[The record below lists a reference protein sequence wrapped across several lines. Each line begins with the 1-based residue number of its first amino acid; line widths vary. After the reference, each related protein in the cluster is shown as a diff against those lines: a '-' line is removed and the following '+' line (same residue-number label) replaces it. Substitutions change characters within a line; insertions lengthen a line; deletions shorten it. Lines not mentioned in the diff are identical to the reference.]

1 MNNNGDEPFLVIKG
15 GPDDGVTIPVKESTL
30 KMGRLRDN
38 DVAIDEPVVSRRHA
52 EIVGTATGFYLRD
65 LGSTNGTFVNE
76 QKIGTTEEH
85 LLGDGDKINLGNG
98 EVSLVFRHFAAAT
111 LRMTMVQPA
120 SGVMD
125 VGAGQLLNEVGE
137 SEESIDASDEEIY
150 EGTVKLKVESDGD
163 IQLVVNFVQE
173 LRQQTQ
179 LRVLRLVSHSQTD
192 MEISLGVREPMRLRQ
207 LLGEIQGVSEVSP
220 AEGQEIQVDERLLNV
235 RLAG

>member
-1 MNNNGDEPFLVIKG
+1 MNNKGDEPFLVIEG
-15 GPDDGVTIPVKESTL
+15 GPNDGVTIPVEESTL

-76 QKIGTTEEH
+76 QNIGTEEH

-98 EVSLVFRHFAAAT
+98 DVSLVFRHFAAAT
-111 LRMTMVQPA
+111 LRMTMLQPA
-120 SGVMD
+120 SGGVEA
-125 VGAGQLLNEVGE
+125 GAGQLVDEVGV
-137 SEESIDASDEEIY
+137 SEQSPDASDEEIY

-163 IQLVVNFVQE
+163 IQLVVNFVKE
-173 LRQQTQ
+173 LRQQSQ

-192 MEISLGVREPMRLRQ
+192 MEISLGVREPLRLRQ
-207 LLGEIQGVSEVSP
+207 LLGEIQGVSQVSP
-220 AEGQEIQVDERLLNV
+220 AEGQGVRVDERLLNV
-235 RLAG
+235 RLAV